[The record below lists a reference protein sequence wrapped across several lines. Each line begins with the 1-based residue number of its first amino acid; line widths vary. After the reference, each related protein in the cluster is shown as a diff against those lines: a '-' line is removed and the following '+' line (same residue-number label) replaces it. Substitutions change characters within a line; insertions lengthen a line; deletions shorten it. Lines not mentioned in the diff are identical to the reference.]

1 MPQSINPATEI
12 KIADYPEM
20 SAEDIQG
27 ILSDTADAARIWA
40 EVPVRKRAALLDSAA
55 GVLARRKDDLALLAT
70 REMGKPITESRAEIE
85 KCEWVCRYYAEN
97 GPRFLEDESLPSD
110 ASRSFIAYRP
120 LGVVLAVM
128 PWNFPFWQVFRFAA
142 PGLTAGNG
150 ALLKHAS
157 TVTGCA
163 LAIEEVFREAGYPE
177 NLFRTLVAGSEKINA
192 ILSSD
197 LVQAATLTGS
207 EPAGSA
213 VAAAAGKAIKKTVL
227 ELGGSDPYLIF
238 GDADL
243 DKAAAMCAQSR
254 LINGGQSCIAAKRFV
269 VQAEIHDAFVEKLID
284 HMGHRSCGDPEDPKT
299 NLGPMARSD
308 LRDEVHEQVQKS
320 IQAGAQCLTGG
331 TIPKQTGFYYPPTV
345 LTHVT
350 SGMHAYDEEV
360 FGPVA
365 AVIKADSV
373 EEAVHIAN
381 DSPFGLGSAIFTRD
395 TALALKTAAR
405 IQSGCCFINDFVKSD
420 PRLPFGGIRKSGYG
434 RELSHLGIRE
444 FVNTQTVVVS

>member
-1 MPQSINPATEI
+1 MPQSINPATERE
-12 KIADYPEM
+12 IADYPEM
-20 SAEDIQG
+20 SGEHIQG
-27 ILSDTADAARIWA
+27 ILADTADTARVWA
-40 EVPVRKRAALLDSAA
+40 QVPVQKRAALLVNTAE
-55 GVLARRKDDLALLAT
+55 VLGRRKDELALLAT

-97 GPRFLEDESLPSD
+97 GPRFLEDESVPSD
-110 ASRSFIAYRP
+110 ASKSFIAYRP

-157 TVTGCA
+157 SVTGCA
-163 LAIEEVFREAGYPE
+163 LAIEMVFLEAGYPK
-177 NLFRTLVAGSEKINA
+177 NLFRTLVAGSDKINA
-192 ILSSD
+192 VLSSD
-197 LVQAATLTGS
+197 LVQASTLTGS

-227 ELGGSDPYLIF
+227 ELGGSDPYLIIE
-238 GDADL
+238 DADL
-243 DKAAAMCAQSR
+243 DTAAALCAQSR

-269 VQAEIHDAFVEKLID
+269 VQESIHDSFIEKLLE
-284 HMGHRSCGDPEDPKT
+284 HMTRQTVGDPEDPKT
-299 NLGPMARSD
+299 DLGPMARGD
-308 LRDEVHEQVQKS
+308 LRNEVHEQVQKS
-320 IQAGAQCLTGG
+320 IQAGARCLTGG
-331 TIPKQTGFYYPPTV
+331 TLPKQTGFYYPPTV

-350 SGMHAYDEEV
+350 SGMPAYDEEV

-365 AVIKADSV
+365 AVIKAGSV

-395 TALALKTAAR
+395 TALALKIAAR
-405 IQSGCCFINDFVKSD
+405 LQSGCCFINDFVKSD

-444 FVNTQTVVVS
+444 FVNTQTVVVK